1 MTPAETSIE
10 TAGPLRPSPLSH
22 SHFPVREPQPGESS
36 PAPSPTLFSQLGDDP
51 VSDYDAQE
59 DEAHYRVRPYSLD
72 EGTLIPESPPYVL
85 HTPHSAPVDLSS
97 RLPSKFTYPLKPSF
111 PTKPTY
117 PLSPHPAS
125 QPSTPVERP
134 AEESPMINIA
144 PYISKF
150 VRSLHEEEKK
160 PLEVPFQYKQFG
172 VVLMVDIVGF
182 SQMTSIASSKG
193 AVGAEMLSSQIG
205 AYFDQAIRIIEYH
218 GGDVIKFLGDA
229 LLVVFQAVPDP
240 DYINGNASPDLSDDE
255 SIVASD
261 LRVKKITVRKSVQCG
276 LELLSRLSN
285 YRMYLSEREYSRKPS
300 VTDNSPDGSG
310 ARKNSDTSS
319 IYNGDFASYP
329 YLMSNGSGGAGSSG
343 GDHAAAAAQASGSSQ
358 GPSNFIQDNSS
369 GNASGGL
376 LGTEGIQLD
385 DGSGESGYL
394 RVPAK
399 SSSSSRRP
407 SVGQSSVS
415 PGTPKLSPT
424 MSTLQRKREESLS
437 SHGSRPASTT
447 SHHNRATALFNQAK
461 NKILG
466 TGTYSDRHNVV
477 VTDAPEDS
485 HELQLHMAMMAGEI
499 SKRLTRSAAKK
510 ISSFLPAMKDNIIIG
525 DLGGDD
531 GLNNL
536 LLQTTGRLEYAICG
550 EQMAAIDEALAMAR
564 AGELTI
570 TRSAMRYISPD
581 YFPEAAC
588 ETRRNVMILR
598 NLHMNNDHHPL
609 LRKIRNDKLFAT
621 SVESNPHYYKYAIS
635 TFNTFEIY
643 FYEYEGFIQQF
654 AVDDK
659 GATLLCAFGLPYP
672 RSHEREALFAAKSA
686 WVIRRRLL
694 EVGIKDFKISLATG
708 IIFTSM
714 IGNEFRRDPAIVGD
728 TIVIAVRILK
738 FDYAK
743 ESVVCDDATKV
754 ACSSDHDGLCEF
766 EDMGE
771 EYVKGKAL
779 PIQIWK
785 LVHFGA
791 KKQVRRARDFMV
803 DETIGYEPERERVS
817 KFIKKWSAAPDHHTI
832 LVTGARGSGK
842 SMFYQ
847 QICRISDQNN
857 YSICSAAAAE
867 VEKNTWY
874 YMCKFLLL
882 GLFDIMRKPIIPF
895 AARVKD
901 LGITFGN
908 EDTGQIS
915 TATTSTSISTSATT
929 PTTEDEPITPVSSTA
944 GTPLMTPGLDG
955 GTGPSFLSSV
965 PHVKAP
971 CNDLSLS
978 PLTNYTP
985 YGSEPNKRSEAYVSK
1000 LQNLISVTLQK
1011 AGESVELVPRLH
1023 DIISSIS
1030 SDNAARVMTEDDD
1043 AVLKDFIVRI
1053 LNYANQ
1059 HVRVVTMFEDVQ
1071 WCDPKSLGVIQMI
1084 HEQCPNVLVVI
1095 FSRPLRDYCGNI
1107 LQSITDHPKHLEI
1120 FLDGLKPREI
1130 EAVLLR
1136 AFKNHGVTKI
1146 SQDVIRHV
1154 QEKTK
1159 GNPKFVK
1166 SMANMLKDFCHV
1178 NIVDGELLTTGQE
1191 VSQSTTTYKAVEEM
1205 LVKQDRKK
1213 MILMQYDRVPPKF
1226 QQFLNIA
1233 SCIGEIS
1240 ETFSL
1245 AEIAAVHPLDQLLG
1259 TPQPGQ
1265 TYPTIISDLDTYRFL
1280 GLATDQQANCQF
1292 AESGALNTIY
1302 TFSSPSTA
1310 KDIYESIPYEE
1321 RVQNHRTLA
1330 HFYEQWLKPMNQQDL
1345 LPRITHHYLKT
1356 DCTQE
1361 KIEYLQDL
1369 AAFDLKSNMLQDA
1382 TQSLTDLIYI
1392 LTYDKGAHELVSE
1405 EDLAH
1410 IYGMMG
1416 ESLAKRMRIVEAEP
1430 ALLDSMHRY
1439 GIRWPRTARQ
1449 WAWELVREKAKFRF
1463 HYRGGATPGLS
1474 PTGQAL
1480 RSKLDPQTQ
1489 QTLERIIRV
1498 LVCLQNIYFWRTE
1511 PDAAMLSTLMT
1522 LNYCR
1527 KLGRPT
1533 AEQTVSLGRYA
1544 LLCFLLG
1551 DRRSYREYMAKA
1563 KMLDKVSDESTEGM
1577 LPAMQAYVSYCE
1589 GEHELAHQLL
1599 IEAINGSKTFGV
1611 VSNLATFY
1619 RSVTFKCSLRMW
1631 EGCFGQSDD
1640 ISLLRALSAVAIAN
1654 GDTEGEALFAIPTLA
1669 NLLIQDRLRDAESWI
1684 ALIERYIL
1692 PNSRQMNLVVIY
1704 GMLAYYYSKIT
1715 HFSKSRIY
1723 CKLMAEQVQNLGV
1736 GAHPFPAMGCA
1747 FTIMAQYEM
1756 LEHGCLVILAANESD
1771 PTAKMD
1777 EVLKPVMQFLEH
1789 DPMPCVSLSF
1799 YHLAE
1804 ALRFFISHGD
1814 NKEGLQRLL
1823 RGWEKVNDL
1832 TKGINF
1838 VRAYYLTKLCRH
1850 SEKADCEAY
1859 YSEAFQLFE
1868 AMSLDPAVWLSN
1880 PNSNWNPCRQAVE
1893 NDPAKFVMGAG
1904 AAPQNTNMI
1913 LPSSSSTCGKMSSGG
1928 GGGHGS
1934 TSGGG
1939 GSGGGSGAS
1948 SSVGVGSSTGSAC
1961 IAALCRSTT
1970 PNPPGSINTPMLG
1983 TLSHGSGQLS
1993 PPPPP
1998 ELPRLP
2004 SNFADMVSMGLGSAT
2019 IAAATAASVPSG
2031 SVTGDGTAS
2040 GMGDRA
2046 PSDVASTS

>member
-1 MTPAETSIE
+1 MTTH
-10 TAGPLRPSPLSH
+10 PLS
-22 SHFPVREPQPGESS
+22 
-36 PAPSPTLFSQLGDDP
+36 L
-51 VSDYDAQE
+51 
-59 DEAHYRVRPYSLD
+59 
-72 EGTLIPESPPYVL
+72 
-85 HTPHSAPVDLSS
+85 
-97 RLPSKFTYPLKPSF
+97 
-111 PTKPTY
+111 
-117 PLSPHPAS
+117 HPAS
-125 QPSTPVERP
+125 QPPTPSEP
-134 AEESPMINIA
+134 PIEESPMINIA

-182 SQMTSIASSKG
+182 SQMTSIASEKG

-218 GGDVIKFLGDA
+218 GGDVVK
-229 LLVVFQAVPDP
+229 AVPDP
-240 DYINGNASPDLSDDE
+240 DHISGDASSSLSDDE
-255 SIVASD
+255 STVQSD
-261 LRVKKITVRKSVQCG
+261 LRVKKITVRKAVQCG

-285 YRMYLSEREYSRKPS
+285 YRMYLSEREYSRKLS
-300 VTDNSPDGSG
+300 VTEISVDGSNG
-310 ARKNSDTSS
+310 KSSDTLSLSNGGGISSILYPPVSGVSGGGNSD
-319 IYNGDFASYP
+319 YNSLNVSGP
-329 YLMSNGSGGAGSSG
+329 YGTGNA
-343 GDHAAAAAQASGSSQ
+343 
-358 GPSNFIQDNSS
+358 IQDNT
-369 GNASGGL
+369 NEKAGGGGH
-376 LGTEGIQLD
+376 LGV
-385 DGSGESGYL
+385 DGAHPEDGVGESGYL
-394 RVPAK
+394 RVPTK
-399 SSSSSRRP
+399 SSTSSRRA
-407 SVGQSSVS
+407 SVGQNSTGA
-415 PGTPKLSPT
+415 PGTPKLSPIMT
-424 MSTLQRKREESLS
+424 NLQKKREESLS

-461 NKILG
+461 NKLLG
-466 TGTYSDRHNVV
+466 TGNYSDRHNVV
-477 VTDAPEDS
+477 VADTPEDS
-485 HELQLHMAMMAGEI
+485 HELQLHMAMMAGDI
-499 SKRLTRSAAKK
+499 
-510 ISSFLPAMKDNIIIG
+510 N
-525 DLGGDD
+525 
-531 GLNNL
+531 
-536 LLQTTGRLEYAICG
+536 
-550 EQMAAIDEALAMAR
+550 EALAMAR

-588 ETRRNVMILR
+588 ESRRNVMILR

-621 SVESNPHYYKYAIS
+621 SVESNPHYYKYINKSAIHRLMLYPDS
-635 TFNTFEIY
+635 NFPAQFRNATILFVSLGNVKPWTSQGLDVCQRTMHVVHQVTS
-643 FYEYEGFIQQF
+643 EYEGFIQQF

-686 WVIRRRLL
+686 WVIRQRLL
-694 EVGIKDFKISLATG
+694 DANIKGFKISLATG

-754 ACSSDHDGLCEF
+754 ACSSDHDDLCEF

-771 EYVKGKAL
+771 EFVKGKAL
-779 PIQIWK
+779 PIRIWR
-785 LVHFGA
+785 LVRFGA
-791 KKQVRRARDFMV
+791 KNQLRRARDFMV
-803 DETIGYEPERERVS
+803 DETIGYEPERERVAQ
-817 KFIKKWSAAPDHHTI
+817 FIKKWDAEPKHHTI
-832 LVTGARGSGK
+832 LVSGPRGSGK

-867 VEKNTWY
+867 VEKNTAY
-874 YMCKFLLL
+874 YLCRFLLL
-882 GLFDIMRKPIIPF
+882 GLFDIMRRPNIPY
-895 AARVKD
+895 ASRVRD
-901 LGITFGN
+901 LGITVN
-908 EDTGQIS
+908 SEEPGQMS
-915 TATTSTSISTSATT
+915 AATTTTSIATSAAEYTGDDDSLT
-929 PTTEDEPITPVSSTA
+929 PASSVAATPPSMS
-944 GTPLMTPGLDG
+944 PHLDG
-955 GTGPSFLSSV
+955 DYVPNHLS
-965 PHVKAP
+965 K
-971 CNDLSLS
+971 
-978 PLTNYTP
+978 
-985 YGSEPNKRSEAYVSK
+985 
-1000 LQNLISVTLQK
+1000 Q
-1011 AGESVELVPRLH
+1011 
-1023 DIISSIS
+1023 
-1030 SDNAARVMTEDDD
+1030 DNAL
-1043 AVLKDFIVRI
+1043 LKDFIVRI
-1053 LNYANQ
+1053 LNYASQ
-1059 HVRVVTMFEDVQ
+1059 YVKVVTMFEDVQ
-1071 WCDPKSLGVIQMI
+1071 WCDMKSLSVVQKI

-1107 LQSITDHPKHLEI
+1107 LDGITHHPQHLEI
-1120 FLDGLKPREI
+1120 LLDGLKPREI
-1130 EAVLLR
+1130 ETVLLR
-1136 AFKNHGVTKI
+1136 AFQNHGVTKI
-1146 SQDVIRHV
+1146 SPDVIELV

-1191 VSQSTTTYKAVEEM
+1191 VSQSTTTYKAMEEM

-1213 MILMQYDRVPPKF
+1213 MILMQYDRMPPKF

-1245 AEIAAVHPLDQLLG
+1245 AEIAAVHPLTQLLG

-1265 TYPTIISDLDTYRFL
+1265 TFPRMISDLDTYRFL
-1280 GLATDQQANCQF
+1280 GLATDQQANFQF
-1292 AESGALNTIY
+1292 AEGGVLNTIY

-1330 HFYEQWLKPMNQQDL
+1330 HFYEQWLQPMNQQDL

-1405 EDLAH
+1405 DDLAH

-1463 HYRGGATPGLS
+1463 HYRGGATPGVS
-1474 PTGQAL
+1474 PSGQPL

-1489 QTLERIIRV
+1489 QTLERVIRV
-1498 LVCLQNIYFWRTE
+1498 LACLQNIYFWRTE
-1511 PDAAMLSTLMT
+1511 PDAAMLSTLLT

-1533 AEQTVSLGRYA
+1533 PEQTVSLGRYA
-1544 LLCFLLG
+1544 LLCYFMG
-1551 DRRSYREYMAKA
+1551 DKRSYREYMAKA
-1563 KMLDKVSDESTEGM
+1563 QMLDKICDVSTEGM
-1577 LPAMQAYVSYCE
+1577 LPSMQAYVVYCE
-1589 GEHELAHQLL
+1589 GDKELAHQLL
-1599 IEAINGSKTFGV
+1599 AEAINDSKTFGV

-1619 RSVTFKCSLRMW
+1619 RSVTFKCALRMW
-1631 EGCFGQSDD
+1631 EGSFGSQSDD
-1640 ISLLRALSAVAIAN
+1640 TSLLRALSAVAIAN

-1692 PNSRQMNLVVIY
+1692 PNARQMNLVVIY

-1747 FTIMAQYEM
+1747 FTIMANYEM

-1771 PTAKMD
+1771 PTAKTD
-1777 EVLKPVMQFLEH
+1777 EVLKPIMNFLES
-1789 DPMPCVSLSF
+1789 DPMLCISLPF

-1804 ALRFFISHGD
+1804 ALRFFISQGD

-1832 TKGINF
+1832 TRGIDF

-1850 SEKADCEAY
+1850 SEKADCDQY
-1859 YSEAFQLFE
+1859 YTEAFKLFE
-1868 AMSLDPAVWLSN
+1868 NMGMDPAVWLSN
-1880 PNSNWNPCRQAVE
+1880 PNSNWNPSKQTLE

-1904 AAPQNTNMI
+1904 AAPQNANVV
-1913 LPSSSSTCGKMSSGG
+1913 LPPSATVNGMVTGSGTGMGGVGASNEIGG
-1928 GGGHGS
+1928 GAGS
-1934 TSGGG
+1934 AGAGGG
-1939 GSGGGSGAS
+1939 GSIPIAGLVPLGAMS
-1948 SSVGVGSSTGSAC
+1948 HSST
-1961 IAALCRSTT
+1961 
-1970 PNPPGSINTPMLG
+1970 
-1983 TLSHGSGQLS
+1983 QF
-1993 PPPPP
+1993 PPPQPS
-1998 ELPRLP
+1998 ELPQVQ
-2004 SNFADMVSMGLGSAT
+2004 SKFADMMTKGFGPAT
-2019 IAAATAASVPSG
+2019 VVATGAAAPV
-2031 SVTGDGTAS
+2031 
-2040 GMGDRA
+2040 
-2046 PSDVASTS
+2046 STSSTNIDGAISNISDPVMPDGSEVVSKV

>member
-1 MTPAETSIE
+1 
-10 TAGPLRPSPLSH
+10 
-22 SHFPVREPQPGESS
+22 
-36 PAPSPTLFSQLGDDP
+36 
-51 VSDYDAQE
+51 
-59 DEAHYRVRPYSLD
+59 
-72 EGTLIPESPPYVL
+72 
-85 HTPHSAPVDLSS
+85 
-97 RLPSKFTYPLKPSF
+97 
-111 PTKPTY
+111 
-117 PLSPHPAS
+117 
-125 QPSTPVERP
+125 
-134 AEESPMINIA
+134 
-144 PYISKF
+144 
-150 VRSLHEEEKK
+150 
-160 PLEVPFQYKQFG
+160 
-172 VVLMVDIVGF
+172 
-182 SQMTSIASSKG
+182 MTSIASSKG

-240 DYINGNASPDLSDDE
+240 DHINGNASPSLSDDE
-255 SIVASD
+255 STVASE
-261 LRVKKITVRKSVQCG
+261 LRVKKITVRKAVQCG

-285 YRMYLSEREYSRKPS
+285 YRMYLSEREYSRKLS
-300 VTDNSPDGSG
+300 VTDNNNNISAPE
-310 ARKNSDTSS
+310 
-319 IYNGDFASYP
+319 
-329 YLMSNGSGGAGSSG
+329 GSSG
-343 GDHAAAAAQASGSSQ
+343 TKNSGETIGAVNGGGFSSGTYPPGGPLIAAATAAIAAGTAAGIAAGAGGSSSDQ
-358 GPSNFIQDNSS
+358 AAAHVNGSSHGPSNIIQDNSNGS
-369 GNASGGL
+369 ASGGL
-376 LGTEGIQLD
+376 LGAAAEGGGGGGSAHLD

-394 RVPAK
+394 QVPAK

-407 SVGQSSVS
+407 SVGQSSVA

-424 MSTLQRKREESLS
+424 LNSLQRKREDSLS

-447 SHHNRATALFNQAK
+447 SHHNRATALFNHAK
-461 NKILG
+461 NKLLG
-466 TGTYSDRHNVV
+466 TGNYSDRHNVV
-477 VTDAPEDS
+477 VAETPEDS

-499 SKRLTRSAAKK
+499 N
-510 ISSFLPAMKDNIIIG
+510 NIIIG
-525 DLGGDD
+525 DLGADD

-550 EQMAAIDEALAMAR
+550 EQMSAIDEALAMAR

-588 ETRRNVMILR
+588 ESRRNVMILR
-598 NLHMNNDHHPL
+598 NLHMNNDHYPL

-621 SVESNPHYYKYAIS
+621 SVESNPHYYKYINKSAIHRLMLYPDS
-635 TFNTFEIY
+635 NFPAQFRNATILFVSLGNVKPWTSSGLDICQRTMSVVHEVTS
-643 FYEYEGFIQQF
+643 EYEGFIQQF

-694 EVGIKDFKISLATG
+694 EAEIKDFKISLATG

-738 FDYAK
+738 FDYAT

-771 EYVKGKAL
+771 EFVKGKAF
-779 PIQIWK
+779 PIRIWK

-803 DETIGYEPERERVS
+803 DETVGYEPERERVAQ
-817 KFIKKWSAAPDHHTI
+817 FIKKWDAAPDHHTI
-832 LVTGARGSGK
+832 VVTGPRGSGK

-847 QICRISDQNN
+847 QICRVSDQSH
-857 YSICSAAAAE
+857 YSICSAAGAE

-874 YMCKFLLL
+874 YLCKFLLL
-882 GLFDIMRKPIIPF
+882 GLFDIMRKPSIPYSSQ
-895 AARVKD
+895 VKD

-908 EDTGQIS
+908 EDTGQMS
-915 TATTSTSISTSATT
+915 ATTTATSISTSASAFAGD
-929 PTTEDEPITPVSSTA
+929 DEP
-944 GTPLMTPGLDG
+944 MTPISSAVATPSMSPNLSFSA
-955 GTGPSFLSSV
+955 GPNFLASV
-965 PHVKAP
+965 PHVVAP
-971 CNDLSLS
+971 NQDLSLS
-978 PLTNYTP
+978 PLTSYTP
-985 YGSEPNKRSEAYVSK
+985 YGPEPSKRSSAYVSK
-1000 LQNLISVTLQK
+1000 LQNLISVTLHK
-1011 AGESVELVPRLH
+1011 AGESEHLVPRLH
-1023 DIISSIS
+1023 NIVSAIFA
-1030 SDNAARVMTEDDD
+1030 DNAAQVMTDDD
-1043 AVLKDFIVRI
+1043 DVLLKDFIVKI
-1053 LNYANQ
+1053 LNYADQ
-1059 HVRVVTMFEDVQ
+1059 FVRVVTMFEDVQ
-1071 WCDPKSLGVIQMI
+1071 WCDHKSLGVLQAM
-1084 HEQCPNVLVVI
+1084 HDRCPNVLLVI

-1107 LQSITDHPKHLEI
+1107 LQEITDHPMHLEI
-1120 FLDGLKPREI
+1120 ILDGLKPREI

-1146 SQDVIRHV
+1146 SPDVIRLV

-1191 VSQSTTTYKAVEEM
+1191 VSQSTTTYKAMEEM

-1245 AEIAAVHPLDQLLG
+1245 AEIAAVHSLEQMLG

-1265 TYPTIISDLDTYRFL
+1265 SFPTIISDLDTYRFL

-1292 AESGALNTIY
+1292 ADSGVLNTIY

-1392 LTYDKGAHELVSE
+1392 LTYDKGAHELISE

-1416 ESLAKRMRIVEAEP
+1416 ESLSKRMRLVEAEP

-1439 GIRWPRTARQ
+1439 GVRWPRTARQ

-1498 LVCLQNIYFWRTE
+1498 LGCLQNIYFWRTE
-1511 PDAAMLSTLMT
+1511 PDAAMLSTLLT

-1533 AEQTVSLGRYA
+1533 PEQTVSLGRYA
-1544 LLCFLLG
+1544 LLSFLLG
-1551 DRRSYREYMAKA
+1551 DKRSYREFIVKA
-1563 KMLDKVSDESTEGM
+1563 RMLDKVCDVSTEGM
-1577 LPAMQAYVSYCE
+1577 LPVMQAYVSYCE
-1589 GEHELAHQLL
+1589 GDQEHAHQLL
-1599 IEAINGSKTFGV
+1599 VEAINDSKTFGV

-1631 EGCFGQSDD
+1631 EGCFGHPDD
-1640 ISLLRALSAVAIAN
+1640 VGLLRALSAVAIAN

-1704 GMLAYYYSKIT
+1704 GMLAYYYAKIA

-1736 GAHPFPAMGCA
+1736 GAHPFPAMGCT
-1747 FTIMAQYEM
+1747 FTIMAKYEM
-1756 LEHGCLVILAANESD
+1756 LEHGCLVIIAANESD
-1771 PTAKMD
+1771 PTAKTD
-1777 EVLKPVMQFLEH
+1777 EVLKPVMQYLEH
-1789 DPMPCVSLSF
+1789 DPMLCISLPF

-1823 RGWEKVNDL
+1823 RGWDKVNDL
-1832 TKGINF
+1832 TVGVHF

-1850 SEKADCEAY
+1850 SEKADCEEY
-1859 YSEAFQLFE
+1859 YSEAFHLFE
-1868 AMSLDPAVWLSN
+1868 AMGVDPAVWLSN
-1880 PNSNWNPCRQAVE
+1880 PNSNWNPCRLAVE

-1904 AAPQNTNMI
+1904 AAPQNTNII
-1913 LPSSSSTCGKMSSGG
+1913 LPSSASVCAKTGGAGG
-1928 GGGHGS
+1928 GGCNNSGSNSVGGHARHAS
-1934 TSGGG
+1934 TSSTVGGSRGPSTGAGTGTSTSASSSSIGGGIGNGGG
-1939 GSGGGSGAS
+1939 GSSTCSVVGLSRGQIPNLGKLSAS
-1948 SSVGVGSSTGSAC
+1948 LLTGSS
-1961 IAALCRSTT
+1961 
-1970 PNPPGSINTPMLG
+1970 P
-1983 TLSHGSGQLS
+1983 HGSGQLS

-1998 ELPRLP
+1998 DLPPLP
-2004 SNFADMVSMGLGSAT
+2004 PNFADLVSMGFGSAT
-2019 IAAATAASVPSG
+2019 MAAAAAAASVSTGSPSLDATPPNVGTPDGADVVG
-2031 SVTGDGTAS
+2031 SS
-2040 GMGDRA
+2040 
-2046 PSDVASTS
+2046 